1 MKPGCLKILS
11 SLKWKNWVNTMKEI
25 DLIIRNSKY
34 YVSLFLS
41 LSLSLCLS
49 YCLPLT
55 RSLPGQSQRSKHPWG
70 TASSFF
76 GWRTES
82 LQWGSHDPPCALGH
96 TLHSSFLLN
105 HTHVHILKHIFSSF
119 LKMNTNTQSLLHL
132 DVYTF
137 MPVKR
142 WQTALDLM
150 SQLFRKHSPS

>member
-1 MKPGCLKILS
+1 MLWLQIMKIFFSQCSTISTSNFSPAYNFFLLGVS
-11 SLKWKNWVNTMKEI
+11 SL
-25 DLIIRNSKY
+25 S
-34 YVSLFLS
+34 LS

-142 WQTALDLM
+142 WQIALDLM